1 MLSHGAPNC
10 LTNCAP
16 APPDW
21 FEIINLAHGLT
32 DASANCAPTKEP
44 PRPNAF
50 DSSAASGAKLRPAG
64 IVHPSKRGVYSDFDC
79 WCIAHILREF
89 MVDLSFP
96 CDACAVVDADRGRL
110 TKLRL
115 LFGRRFVSG
124 SIAVRVC
131 VSEIRVAS
139 VAFSICI
146 GTGNASGRSN
156 RVHPSVRSV
165 SYFLSWCARVCVC
178 VSSMLSPI
186 NYSLCVCGKRKWFV
200 VRNLRP
206 YVYTNRET
214 IHLSLRT
221 HTHKLLFAI
230 ARVFFLSSRPANN
243 TRGRQASKNERAR
256 ARARAH
262 TKHVRLC
269 ASGILYVR

>member
-165 SYFLSWCARVCVC
+165 SYFLSWCTRVCVC
-178 VSSMLSPI
+178 VCI
-186 NYSLCVCGKRKWFV
+186 VYV
-200 VRNLRP
+200 V
-206 YVYTNRET
+206 
-214 IHLSLRT
+214 
-221 HTHKLLFAI
+221 THKLQLMRLWQTKMVCCAKFASVCVYKP
-230 ARVFFLSSRPANN
+230 RDHSSFA
-243 TRGRQASKNERAR
+243 
-256 ARARAH
+256 AH
-262 TKHVRLC
+262 THTYTFVRNCTSFLPF
-269 ASGILYVR
+269 